1 MQRGSQDNALV
12 RGLTDYLETLQM
24 AGVDA
29 VSLVVPDELKQ
40 QLLPPQSVALQVAP
54 TPKQPDIN
62 RQPVTAPAVAAPAAT
77 LPTVAAPVVAAP
89 AAALPA
95 VASPPDSA
103 EGFRLDLSAADR
115 VATLQQLA
123 AQTAQCKQCAEL
135 VANRTQTVF
144 GVGNPYAELVFL
156 GEAPGADEDKQGVPF
171 VGRAGKLLTDMIEK
185 GMKLKR
191 DDVYICNI
199 LRCRPPGNRNPEP
212 DEATCCRSFLDATLQ
227 VIRPKYLCCLG
238 AVAATNLLHSAETIG
253 RLRGRVLDY
262 QGIKV
267 VCTYHPAYLLRNPS
281 AKSAAWDDLKLLMR
295 EMGLPVP

>member
-1 MQRGSQDNALV
+1 MQHGFQDNDLV

-29 VSLVVPDELKQ
+29 ISLVVPQELQPQVQFPAPVAQ
-40 QLLPPQSVALQVAP
+40 QEETMPQ
-54 TPKQPDIN
+54 
-62 RQPVTAPAVAAPAAT
+62 RPVTVVIPPAPP
-77 LPTVAAPVVAAP
+77 PVESPEVP
-89 AAALPA
+89 
-95 VASPPDSA
+95 SPPVA
-103 EGFRLDLSAADR
+103 INGFGLDLSAADR
-115 VATLQQLA
+115 EATLRQLA
-123 AQTAQCKQCAEL
+123 AQVALCNKCAEP

-144 GVGNPYAELVFL
+144 GVGNPFSELVFL
-156 GEAPGADEDKQGVPF
+156 GEAPGADEDRQGVPF

-199 LRCRPPGNRNPEP
+199 LRCRPPGNRNPSP
-212 DEATCCRSFLDATLQ
+212 NEAALCRPFLDATLQ
-227 VIRPKYLCCLG
+227 VIRPKFICCLG
-238 AVAATNLLHSAETIG
+238 SIAATNLLNTPETIG
-253 RLRGRVLDY
+253 RLRGRVHGY
-262 QGIKV
+262 QGVKV